1 MLLRYREQ
9 SPGPGRDEVLV
20 EIQTTSGSTEEVIV
34 HKSFVE
40 NGSVKV
46 EKIHEADAN
55 VLVELPRESA
65 SGNWR
70 IWVPSAQIA

>member
-1 MLLRYREQ
+1 MLLRYGDQ

-20 EIQTTSGSTEEVIV
+20 EIQTTSGSTEEVVV
-34 HKSFVE
+34 HKSLVE

-46 EKIHEADAN
+46 EKIHEKN
-55 VLVELPRESA
+55 GEVLVELPRESA

-70 IWVPSAQIA
+70 IWVPSQQIA